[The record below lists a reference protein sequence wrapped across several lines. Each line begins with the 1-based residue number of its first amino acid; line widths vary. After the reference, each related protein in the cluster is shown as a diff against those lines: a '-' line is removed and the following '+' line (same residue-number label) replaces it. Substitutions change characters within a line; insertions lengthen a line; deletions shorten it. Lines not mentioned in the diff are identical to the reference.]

1 MKYNYLM
8 IIKEDMNTKF
18 YLPILA
24 LALAAGACNGKKENV
39 QTGGIDLNN
48 LDRSVSPNTDFYQF
62 ACGGWM
68 KAHPLTD
75 EYGRFG
81 SFDLLAENNRQQMKG
96 LIEGLAANPA
106 EQGTIAR
113 KIGDLYNMAMD
124 STKLNADG
132 GAPIKPQLEK
142 IAAVKDRKA
151 LNQLIAEMTRQGF
164 GPYFG
169 IYIGPDDMNSSMNL
183 VQTYQ
188 GGLGLGDRDYYL
200 KEDKHNT
207 EIRTKYEAH
216 VAKMFQLAGWT
227 EEEARKAAAEVM
239 AIETQLAKA
248 SYEKV
253 KMRDPHANYHKMS
266 VEELK
271 KNIPGI
277 DWDVYFATLGLQ
289 GVTELN
295 VGQPEPI
302 QEVANILNT
311 VDLEAQQSYLQW
323 KVIDAAASYLSDDFV
338 AENFE
343 FNGKVLSG
351 VKEMKPRWKRAVAT
365 VDGALGEAVGQMYVE
380 KYFPAA
386 AKERMVKLVDNLQQA
401 LGERIQGLE
410 WMSDETKAKAL
421 EKLAAIYVKVG
432 YPDKWRDYTALEIK
446 EDSYWS
452 NILRSNEF
460 DFNYMLSKAGKPVD
474 KTEWLMTP
482 QTVNAYY
489 NPTTNEICF
498 PAGILQYPFF
508 DMNADDAFNYG
519 AIGVVIGHEM
529 THGFDDQ
536 GRQYDKDGNLKD
548 WWTAEDAKNFE
559 TRAQVLVN
567 WFDRIEVLPGLHAN
581 GQLTLGEN
589 IADHGGLQVA
599 FQAFHNATKN
609 APLGEVDGFTPEQRF
624 YLAYANVWAANIREE
639 QIRFLTQMDV
649 HSLGRWRVNA
659 ALPHINGWNEAFNIK
674 EGDSMYL
681 APDDRAS
688 IW

>member
-1 MKYNYLM
+1 
-8 IIKEDMNTKF
+8 MNTRF
-18 YLPILA
+18 CLPVLAIA
-24 LALAAGACNGKKENV
+24 LATMACNGKKET
-39 QTGGIDLNN
+39 QTGGIDLAN
-48 LDRSVSPNTDFYQF
+48 LDRSVAPSTDFYEF

-81 SFDLLAENNRQQMKG
+81 SFDLLAENNREQLKG
-96 LIEGLAANPA
+96 LISELAAVKAAPGSIG
-106 EQGTIAR
+106 Q

-124 STKLNADG
+124 SARLNADG
-132 GAPIKPQLEK
+132 GKPIQPQLDR
-142 IAAVKDRKA
+142 ITAIRDRKE
-151 LNQLIAEMTRQGF
+151 LTGLIAEMTREGF

-169 IYIGPDDMNSSMNL
+169 IYIGADDMNSSMNL

-200 KEDKHNT
+200 KDDEHNK
-207 EIRTKYEAH
+207 EIRAKYEEH
-216 VAKMFQLAGWT
+216 VAKMFQLAGYS
-227 EEEARKAAAEVM
+227 EKEAQKAAADVM
-239 AIETQLAKA
+239 AIETRLAKA

-253 KMRDPHANYHKMS
+253 KLRDPHANYHKMTL
-266 VEELK
+266 EELK
-271 KNIPGI
+271 KEIPGI
-277 DWDVYFATLGLQ
+277 DWELYFATVGLK
-289 GVTELN
+289 GLKELN
-295 VGQPEPI
+295 VGQPEPL
-302 QEVANILNT
+302 QEVAVMLNT
-311 VDLEAQQSYLQW
+311 VDLDAQKAYLQW
-323 KVIDAAASYLSDDFV
+323 KVIAAAAPYLSDDFV

-351 VKEMKPRWKRAVAT
+351 VKEMKPRWKRAVSS
-365 VDGALGEAVGQMYVE
+365 VDGAMGEAVGQMYVE

-386 AKERMVKLVDNLQQA
+386 AKERMVKLVGNLQKA
-401 LGERIQGLE
+401 LGERIEGLA

-421 EKLAAIYVKVG
+421 EKLSTIYVKVG
-432 YPDKWRDYTALEIK
+432 YPDQWRDYSGLAIK
-446 EDSYWS
+446 DDSYWA

-460 DFNYMLSKAGKPVD
+460 DFDYMLTKAGKPVD
-474 KTEWLMTP
+474 KNEWLMTP

-559 TRAQVLVN
+559 ERARVLVD
-567 WFDRIEVLPGLHAN
+567 WFSAIEVLPGLQAN
-581 GQLTLGEN
+581 GELTLGEN

-599 FQAFHNATKN
+599 FQAFHNATKD

-624 YLAYANVWAANIREE
+624 YLAYANVWAGNIRDE

-659 ALPHINGWNEAFNIK
+659 ALPHINGWYEAFGIK
-674 EGDSMYL
+674 EGDPMYL
-681 APDDRAS
+681 APEKRAS